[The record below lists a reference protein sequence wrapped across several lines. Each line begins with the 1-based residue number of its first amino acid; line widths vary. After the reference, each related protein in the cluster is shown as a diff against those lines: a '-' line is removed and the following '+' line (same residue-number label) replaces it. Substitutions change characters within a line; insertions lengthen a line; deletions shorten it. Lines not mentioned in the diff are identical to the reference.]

1 MLRNSLHLNLADGRE
16 AFARHYRCATFD
28 WDAEA
33 KQAER
38 ARQVGADARQVK
50 ATSRVEEGRAQ
61 VLLNAKVIV
70 TDLSVLAKMLALP
83 RTLWVGVKFCVAS
96 RDMAKAVQELI
107 PIHVLNG
114 EVTLSKDDIK

>member
-1 MLRNSLHLNLADGRE
+1 M
-16 AFARHYRCATFD
+16 
-28 WDAEA
+28 
-33 KQAER
+33 
-38 ARQVGADARQVK
+38 
-50 ATSRVEEGRAQ
+50 
-61 VLLNAKVIV
+61 
-70 TDLSVLAKMLALP
+70 MLALP

>member
-1 MLRNSLHLNLADGRE
+1 M
-16 AFARHYRCATFD
+16 
-28 WDAEA
+28 
-33 KQAER
+33 
-38 ARQVGADARQVK
+38 
-50 ATSRVEEGRAQ
+50 
-61 VLLNAKVIV
+61 LLNAKVIV

-83 RTLWVGVKFCVAS
+83 HTLWVGIKFCVAS